1 MSLLQNLYKEYK
13 ELNVKLEKVKDL
25 ILAYGGTIP
34 EDYEPVIKH
43 DNQSITT
50 HLNYSSLK
58 GWKDKIVHILAL
70 YDRPLTV
77 GEIAGYLKDL
87 EPNKTDK
94 QLSTTISQYCSNLS
108 KGEDAILIAESD
120 SSGYRNTYKLK

>member
-25 ILAYGGTIP
+25 IIAYGGIIP
-34 EDYEPVIKH
+34 EDHIIKPE
-43 DNQSITT
+43 NQNISL
-50 HLNYSSLK
+50 HMNYSDLK
-58 GWKDKIVHILAL
+58 SWKDKIVYVLNL
-70 YDRPLTV
+70 YNKPLTV

-87 EPNKTDK
+87 EPSKTDK

-108 KGEDAILIAESD
+108 KGSDAILIAESD
-120 SSGYRNTYKLK
+120 STGYRNTYKLK